1 MYDSYLLSQI
11 KDKINVRRNSDI
23 VSISAFQ
30 TSCLQAHQKTNLDIN
45 KRHNIMNILSNIR
58 IYKCL
63 K

>member
-11 KDKINVRRNSDI
+11 KDKFS
-23 VSISAFQ
+23 SQKISQ
-30 TSCLQAHQKTNLDIN
+30 EIISNKAHQKTNLDTN